1 MKERTVRIVKLFIDT
16 ADVEEIRKAVS
27 WGIIDGV
34 TTNPSLAAKTGR
46 NFKES
51 VLEICKIVSGP
62 VSAEVVSTVKEDMVK
77 EARELAGWAP
87 NIAVKIPLTKD
98 GIAATSV
105 VSKEGIKVNQTLV
118 FSSAQALLAAKA
130 GAAFASPF
138 VGRLDDI
145 GMDGMALIG
154 EIVEI
159 YDNYDFETEI
169 IVASVRH
176 PMHVVQAALMGAH
189 IATVPFAVLEK
200 LFNHALTDKGLA
212 AFLADWE
219 KMPEALKKR

>member
-1 MKERTVRIVKLFIDT
+1 MKLFIDT
-16 ADVEEIRKAVS
+16 ADVEEIRKAVA

-46 NFKES
+46 NFKDS
-51 VLEICKIVSGP
+51 VLEICKMVSGP
-62 VSAEVVSTVKEDMVK
+62 VSAEVVSTVKEEMVK
-77 EARELAGWAP
+77 EARELAKWAP

-105 VSKEGIKVNQTLV
+105 VSKEGIRVNQTLV

-138 VGRLDDI
+138 IGRLDDI
-145 GMDGMALIG
+145 GMDGMALIE
-154 EIVEI
+154 EIVQI
-159 YDNYDFETEI
+159 YDNYEFSTEI

-176 PMHVVQAALMGAH
+176 PMHVVQAALVGAD

-219 KMPEALKKR
+219 KMPEELKRR